1 MRWPTRQHVLSVRA
15 ESQSL
20 WHRWFA
26 WRPIVMKIDGGLEYW
41 VWLERVER
49 KWSHGKYGKTHWR
62 YRPVA
67 AERIVDY
74 SEFA

>member
-1 MRWPTRQHVLSVRA
+1 
-15 ESQSL
+15 
-20 WHRWFA
+20 
-26 WRPIVMKIDGGLEYW
+26 MKIDGGLEYW